1 MSRMPDKPSPEELI
15 RYLATPAEKRPFAT
29 YRNELLD
36 PIPAYSVDETERLMA
51 VACLFPGGKGVGQ
64 GGEQSSR
71 YVASRISKL
80 LIDLSWASS
89 LLEGNTYTQLDTQVL
104 IEYGKRNT
112 DKPLDDAVM
121 ILNHK
126 RAIEFMLEQETVSG
140 DAILRIQSLLADDHD
155 QTGESPHF
163 LPAHLRG
170 VIRSYTPHGL
180 EIKGTSY
187 IPPQAEDRPPGFLDK
202 EFAKLID
209 AVASL
214 PDPVNQSFYLMTRIP
229 YLQPFYDANKRTA
242 RIACNIPL
250 ISHGLAPLSFVD
262 FEKSRYMGGLIA
274 FYELGDESLAKQAF
288 LEAYLSSTLR
298 YRPFGERDRIELVR
312 HFEDHV
318 RDAARYVLGG
328 TYEGSPV
335 WMTDI
340 PGEEPSGSMTP
351 G

>member
-1 MSRMPDKPSPEELI
+1 M
-15 RYLATPAEKRPFAT
+15 
-29 YRNELLD
+29 LD
-36 PIPAYSVDETERLMA
+36 PIPAYSADEAERLVA
-51 VACLFPGGKGVGQ
+51 VACLFPQGKEAGQ

-71 YVASRISKL
+71 YAVSRVSKL

-89 LLEGNTYTQLDTQVL
+89 HLEGNTYTQLDTQVL

-126 RAIEFMLEQETVSG
+126 RAIEFMLEQQTASG

-155 QTGESPHF
+155 QTGESLHF

-202 EFAKLID
+202 EFVKLID
-209 AVASL
+209 AVAGL
-214 PDPVNQSFYLMTRIP
+214 PDPINQSFYLMTRIP

-250 ISHGLAPLSFVD
+250 ISRGLAPLSFVD
-262 FEKSRYMGGLIA
+262 FEKSQYMGGLIA

-298 YRPFGERDRIELVR
+298 YRPFGERDRIDLVQ

-318 RDAARYVLGG
+318 RDATRYVLEG

-335 WMTDI
+335 WMTE
-340 PGEEPSGSMTP
+340 PRGEESCGSMTP